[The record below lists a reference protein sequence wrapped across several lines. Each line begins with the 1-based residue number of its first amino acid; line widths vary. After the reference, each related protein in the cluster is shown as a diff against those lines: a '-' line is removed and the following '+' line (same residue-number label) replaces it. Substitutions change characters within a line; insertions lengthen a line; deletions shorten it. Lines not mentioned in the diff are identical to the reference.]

1 METYQGW
8 ANWQTWNVTLWTGND
23 EGLYNE
29 LRGQHYDAQLAE
41 DHTKYLMPEGTPDMD
56 NPGEYDDVDWDE
68 VADAY
73 NEY

>member
-23 EGLYNE
+23 EGLYQSISNRE
-29 LRGQHYDAQLAE
+29 YDAYNAE
-41 DHTKYLMPEGTPDMD
+41 HITRYLMPAGTPDMD
-56 NPGEYDDVDWDE
+56 GPQDFEGVDWDE
-68 VADAY
+68 VAEAY